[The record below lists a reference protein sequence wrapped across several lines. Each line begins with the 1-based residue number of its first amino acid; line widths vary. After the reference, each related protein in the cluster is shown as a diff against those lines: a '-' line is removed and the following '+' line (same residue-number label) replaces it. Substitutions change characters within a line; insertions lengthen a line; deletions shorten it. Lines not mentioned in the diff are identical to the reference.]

1 MFFWVVRWI
10 TMIWNI
16 VTTKKPI
23 KCNKPHKLRWFVF
36 HFIPLF
42 SLAPMRVCIHYSF
55 SCFMENKARRLI
67 IFLLSRRWL
76 AICSDIS
83 VNKWIVINA
92 FFLNR
97 NKHLLTPHLK
107 SCVSKAIVRLK
118 PLVIN
123 IESIWIMFNPCFEYL
138 TSIIVLY

>member
-23 KCNKPHKLRWFVF
+23 KCNKPHKLWWFVF

-97 NKHLLTPHLK
+97 NKFVNTSFEVLCFQSHST
-107 SCVSKAIVRLK
+107 SKAISNKYWVNMNY
-118 PLVIN
+118 V
-123 IESIWIMFNPCFEYL
+123 
-138 TSIIVLY
+138 